1 MKKALSAFATLLS
14 VVPQAAVAASPASVG
29 STEVTKVINASID
42 HLRTGYVFPEKVPI
56 IEKKLR
62 ASLAAGRYDSI
73 LPEAFADR
81 VTEDLRAAVHDKH
94 LGLTYS
100 ASPLPLSDT
109 ADDSA
114 ARAAMQARMARRN
127 FGFAS
132 AAVAPGNVGVLKI
145 TGFAPPAMAG
155 ATLAAAMNFLR
166 NTDGLVLDLTG
177 NGGGNGE
184 TVALLLS
191 YFVPPR
197 THLND
202 LFDRKT
208 ESIKQMWSSGY
219 VSGGPYDAGK
229 PLVVAVDAD
238 TISAGEEVAYD
249 LKTLKRATIVG
260 EQTAGGANPGQDERI
275 DDHFE
280 LFVPSGRA
288 INPVTHTN
296 WEGIGVSPDVR
307 VKGTL
312 AVERAAQLIR
322 DELPSR

>member
-1 MKKALSAFATLLS
+1 MNKSLVAFAVLFPTLL
-14 VVPQAAVAASPASVG
+14 PAAAVASPTVE
-29 STEVTKVINASID
+29 STEATRVIDASLA
-42 HLRTGYVFPEKVPI
+42 HLRAGYVFPEKVPI

-62 ASLAAGRYDSI
+62 ASLSARRYSSI
-73 LPEAFADR
+73 SPQVFADR

-100 ASPLPLSDT
+100 ESPLPLPHT
-109 ADDSA
+109 ADDA
-114 ARAAMQARMARRN
+114 ANQAAMQTRMARRN

-132 AAVAPGNVGVLKI
+132 AAVAPGNIGVLKI
-145 TGFAPPAMAG
+145 TGFAPPAVAG
-155 ATLAAAMNFLR
+155 STLAAAMNFLR

-184 TVALLLS
+184 MVALLLS

-202 LFDRKT
+202 FFDRKT
-208 ESIKQMWSSGY
+208 QSTNQMWSNSY
-219 VSGGPYDAGK
+219 VSGGPYDSHK
-229 PLVVAVDAD
+229 PIAVAVDAD

-288 INPVTHTN
+288 INPLTHTN
-296 WEGIGVSPDVR
+296 WEGTGVSPDVR
-307 VKGTL
+307 VKSAV
-312 AVERAAQLIR
+312 AVEQAVQFIR
-322 DELPSR
+322 DGLTRS